1 MLNKNIKLPI
11 EELDYLVSNGFNMI
25 KKIIRR
31 CRIKRIFKY
40 CRKEYLYKYF
50 IDSYNSCFESTLED
64 SKLYDLVISGILICV
79 EEDSEDQN
87 LSTYRRIRMNPQL
100 FKLIIF

>member
-11 EELDYLVSNGFNMI
+11 KELDYLISNGFSMI

-31 CRIKRIFKY
+31 HRIKKIFKNFH
-40 CRKEYLYKYF
+40 KKSLYHYF

-64 SKLYDLVISGILICV
+64 PELFNLIFSGILVCV
-79 EEDSEDQN
+79 GNPEDQS
-87 LSTYRRIRMNPQL
+87 LDTCRRIRMNPQL